1 MKKTSTTNILA
12 KIFKKTPEKKVK
24 KKTKPKVAKKST
36 PPKAKVVK
44 KNIPVKKTKTKKV
57 TATKI
62 KKNLK
67 TVSKKAAPEKVEIK
81 TDNLRISKSNEVK
94 PEIKKVKK
102 QETEKREYKVKD
114 YVVYPKHG
122 VGQITEFKKINIG
135 GIDVET
141 YVLKFEKDKA
151 NGMVPVNK
159 QSHLRPLATINQV
172 NKCISIL
179 KSKPKIKRSMWS
191 RRAQE
196 YEAKISSGK
205 IYELAEVVRD
215 LNKGD
220 DLMVDQSYSERQL
233 FEKAYERILSEFQIV
248 MGVSLE
254 DTQKKLDK
262 ALKRNLEGQPK
273 TIAAPT
279 KIKDPAADPDADSVQ
294 ITDTEN
300 LTSGDQLQAVE
311 RVLKRTRG
319 IASYEIISEKKLIGL
334 LEPWLGTGNVTADL
348 PIPVMIDV
356 ILNPEKRF
364 NEKGLRIEL
373 SAVAPGAKLDTH
385 GRWRQNL
392 ERGLQTM
399 RILAGLILM
408 LVTIATATVIIFATR
423 AGLGTNKETVEVLH
437 LIGAHDKFISRQF
450 ERQFLTLSLLSC
462 IIGYGAAAGI
472 FHMLFILMTD
482 MEDMQ
487 FYLLLLGVPFL
498 SILMTWLIIR
508 NFVIRTLAKAL

>member
-24 KKTKPKVAKKST
+24 KKTKAKVAKKPT
-36 PPKAKVVK
+36 PTKAKVIK
-44 KNIPVKKTKTKKV
+44 KNIPVKKTKTIKA
-57 TATKI
+57 TPTKI

-67 TVSKKAAPEKVEIK
+67 TVSKKAVPEKVEIK

-262 ALKRNLEGQPK
+262 ALKRNLEGQAK
-273 TIAAPT
+273 AVAAPT
-279 KIKDPAADPDADSVQ
+279 KIKEPITESDTDSEP
-294 ITDTEN
+294 ITDTE
-300 LTSGDQLQAVE
+300 D
-311 RVLKRTRG
+311 
-319 IASYEIISEKKLIGL
+319 
-334 LEPWLGTGNVTADL
+334 
-348 PIPVMIDV
+348 
-356 ILNPEKRF
+356 
-364 NEKGLRIEL
+364 
-373 SAVAPGAKLDTH
+373 
-385 GRWRQNL
+385 
-392 ERGLQTM
+392 
-399 RILAGLILM
+399 
-408 LVTIATATVIIFATR
+408 
-423 AGLGTNKETVEVLH
+423 
-437 LIGAHDKFISRQF
+437 
-450 ERQFLTLSLLSC
+450 
-462 IIGYGAAAGI
+462 
-472 FHMLFILMTD
+472 
-482 MEDMQ
+482 
-487 FYLLLLGVPFL
+487 
-498 SILMTWLIIR
+498 
-508 NFVIRTLAKAL
+508 

>member
-1 MKKTSTTNILA
+1 MKKISSKNIFT
-12 KIFKKTPEKKVK
+12 KIFKKTTIKKSKKIATKSVK
-24 KKTKPKVAKKST
+24 KAKSKVIKKNVSTKKPKFLQ
-36 PPKAKVVK
+36 KV
-44 KNIPVKKTKTKKV
+44 
-57 TATKI
+57 

-67 TVSKKAAPEKVEIK
+67 KDKKAIIKNSAQEKVDVKI
-81 TDNLRISKSNEVK
+81 DNLRISKSNEIK

-102 QETEKREYKVKD
+102 QESEKRQYKIKD

-159 QSHLRPLATINQV
+159 QSHLRLLATINQV
-172 NKCISIL
+172 NKCVSIL

-262 ALKRNLEGQPK
+262 ALKRNLEEQAQVK
-273 TIAAPT
+273 AIAAPT
-279 KIKDPAADPDADSVQ
+279 KLTEPNTSEAEPI
-294 ITDTEN
+294 ITETE
-300 LTSGDQLQAVE
+300 D
-311 RVLKRTRG
+311 
-319 IASYEIISEKKLIGL
+319 
-334 LEPWLGTGNVTADL
+334 
-348 PIPVMIDV
+348 
-356 ILNPEKRF
+356 
-364 NEKGLRIEL
+364 
-373 SAVAPGAKLDTH
+373 
-385 GRWRQNL
+385 
-392 ERGLQTM
+392 
-399 RILAGLILM
+399 
-408 LVTIATATVIIFATR
+408 
-423 AGLGTNKETVEVLH
+423 
-437 LIGAHDKFISRQF
+437 
-450 ERQFLTLSLLSC
+450 
-462 IIGYGAAAGI
+462 
-472 FHMLFILMTD
+472 
-482 MEDMQ
+482 
-487 FYLLLLGVPFL
+487 
-498 SILMTWLIIR
+498 
-508 NFVIRTLAKAL
+508 

>member
-24 KKTKPKVAKKST
+24 KKVDAKVTKKPKS
-36 PPKAKVVK
+36 KVVK
-44 KNIPVKKTKTKKV
+44 KDISKAKTKGAKSKLVKSTV
-57 TATKI
+57 

-67 TVSKKAAPEKVEIK
+67 TTPKKLAPEKVSV
-81 TDNLRISKSNEVK
+81 TNNLRISKSNEIK

-102 QETEKREYKVKD
+102 QETEKKEYKVKD

-172 NKCISIL
+172 NKCITIL

-248 MGVSLE
+248 IGVSLE

-262 ALKRNLEGQPK
+262 ALKRNLEGQAK
-273 TIAAPT
+273 AIVAPT
-279 KIKDPAADPDADSVQ
+279 KLIEP
-294 ITDTEN
+294 E
-300 LTSGDQLQAVE
+300 
-311 RVLKRTRG
+311 
-319 IASYEIISEKKLIGL
+319 ASEAES
-334 LEPWLGTGNVTADL
+334 T
-348 PIPVMIDV
+348 
-356 ILNPEKRF
+356 
-364 NEKGLRIEL
+364 
-373 SAVAPGAKLDTH
+373 
-385 GRWRQNL
+385 
-392 ERGLQTM
+392 
-399 RILAGLILM
+399 
-408 LVTIATATVIIFATR
+408 TAT
-423 AGLGTNKETVEVLH
+423 
-437 LIGAHDKFISRQF
+437 
-450 ERQFLTLSLLSC
+450 
-462 IIGYGAAAGI
+462 
-472 FHMLFILMTD
+472 
-482 MEDMQ
+482 ED
-487 FYLLLLGVPFL
+487 
-498 SILMTWLIIR
+498 
-508 NFVIRTLAKAL
+508 